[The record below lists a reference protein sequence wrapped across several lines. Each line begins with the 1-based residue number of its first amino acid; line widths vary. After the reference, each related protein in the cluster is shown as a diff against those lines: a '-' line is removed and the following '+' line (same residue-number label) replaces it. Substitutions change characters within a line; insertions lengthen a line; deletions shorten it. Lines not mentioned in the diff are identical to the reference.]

1 MEKDQYIEFQ
11 DRVINLYIEHPE
23 VKQIWKSLDSKRMW
37 RSRGIDNFNSPHHM
51 FLMGKSRVG
60 KTQAVKRYAKQSLKQ
75 GEDSYYFDEEG
86 SKVKIIPVVYA
97 EIPDRFTPKEFYN
110 NIIEGLGAVKL
121 YGRVEVGQ
129 LKDRALYLLKKHKT
143 EMLILD
149 ELDYLL
155 PYASKTREQAMEL
168 LKGLANKAG
177 VCLICVGTPEIEVLR
192 TMNEQ
197 FIGRYPPRTIPR
209 FEQCDDSF
217 ISLLNEIEL
226 KLGLETP
233 IGLANSTIGYPQVL
247 HKLSLGFIGWLVP
260 MLQSAMELL
269 GVMEEGFNDF
279 DKLKRLNG
287 NILIEAKKNAVG
299 DITKNDIEKIIR
311 KRVK

>member
-1 MEKDQYIEFQ
+1 MDKNKYIAFQ

-37 RSRGIDNFNSPHHM
+37 RSRGLDNFNSPHHM

-60 KTQAVKRYAKQSLKQ
+60 KTQAVKRYAKQSVKQ
-75 GEDSYYFDEEG
+75 SERSFYYDEEG
-86 SKVKIIPVVYA
+86 SKIKIIPAVFA
-97 EIPDRFTPKEFYN
+97 EIPDKFTPKEFYN
-110 NIIEGLGAVKL
+110 NIIEGLGAIKL

-129 LKDRALYLLKKHKT
+129 LKDRALYLLKKHRT

-155 PYASKTREQAMEL
+155 PYAAKTREQAMEL

-217 ISLLNEIEL
+217 ISLLNEIEIEF
-226 KLGLETP
+226 GLDKP
-233 IGLANSTIGYPQVL
+233 IGLADTALGYPLVL

-260 MLQSAMELL
+260 MLQNAMEII
-269 GVMEEGFNDF
+269 GVMEPDFNDF
-279 DKLKRLNG
+279 NLLDQLNG
-287 NILIEAKKNAVG
+287 NVLIEAKKNVVG
-299 DITKNDIEKIIR
+299 DITKNDVQKILR
-311 KRVK
+311 SRVK

>member
-1 MEKDQYIEFQ
+1 MEKNQYIEFQ

-51 FLMGKSRVG
+51 FLMGKSRVE
-60 KTQAVKRYAKQSLKQ
+60 KTQAVKRYAEQSVKQS
-75 GEDSYYFDEEG
+75 GRTFYYDEEG
-86 SKVKIIPVVYA
+86 SKIKIIPVVYA

-110 NIIEGLGAVKL
+110 NIIEGLGAIKL

-129 LKDRALYLLKKHKT
+129 LKDRALYLLKKHRT
-143 EMLILD
+143 EMLVLD
-149 ELDYLL
+149 ELNYLL
-155 PYASKTREQAMEL
+155 PYANKTKAQAMEL
-168 LKGLANKAG
+168 VKGLANKAG

-209 FEQCDDSF
+209 FEECDDSF
-217 ISLLNEIEL
+217 ISLLNKIEL
-226 KLGLETP
+226 ELGLEKP
-233 IGLANSTIGYPQVL
+233 IGLADSALGYPLVL

-260 MLQSAMELL
+260 MLQNAMDII
-269 GVMEEGFNDF
+269 GVMEPDF
-279 DKLKRLNG
+279 DDFNVLNRLNG
-287 NILIEAKKNAVG
+287 NILIEAQRNVVG
-299 DITKNDIEKIIR
+299 DITKNDIKKILR
-311 KRVK
+311 GKTN

>member
-1 MEKDQYIEFQ
+1 MDKNKYIEFQ
-11 DRVINLYIEHPE
+11 DRVINLYIDHPE

-37 RSRGIDNFNSPHHM
+37 RSRGIDNDNSPNHM

-60 KTQAVKRYAKQSLKQ
+60 KTQAVKRYAKQNKITF
-75 GEDSYYFDEEG
+75 YYDEEG
-86 SKVKIIPVVYA
+86 SQVDIIPVVYA

-110 NIIEGLGAVKL
+110 NIIEGLGAIKL

-129 LKDRALYLLKKHKT
+129 LKDRALYLLKKHRT

-149 ELDYLL
+149 ELNYLL
-155 PYASKTREQAMEL
+155 PYANKTRAQAMEL
-168 LKGLANKAG
+168 VKGLANKSG
-177 VCLICVGTPEIEVLR
+177 VCLICVGTPEIEDLR

-217 ISLLNEIEL
+217 ISLLNKIEL
-226 KLGLETP
+226 ELGLEKP
-233 IGLANSTIGYPQVL
+233 LGLADTTLGYPLIL

-260 MLQSAMELL
+260 ILQNAFEII
-269 GVMEEGFNDF
+269 GVFEPDF
-279 DKLKRLNG
+279 DDFNILNGLNG
-287 NILIEAKKNAVG
+287 NVLIEAQRNVVG
-299 DITKNDIEKIIR
+299 DITNHDIQKIIR
-311 KRVK
+311 A

>member
-1 MEKDQYIEFQ
+1 MDKNKYIEFQ
-11 DRVINLYIEHPE
+11 DRVINLYIDHPE
-23 VKQIWKSLDSKRMW
+23 VRQIWKSLDSKRMW
-37 RSRGIDNFNSPHHM
+37 RSRGIDNDNSPNHM

-60 KTQAVKRYAKQSLKQ
+60 KTQAVKRYARQNGKTF
-75 GEDSYYFDEEG
+75 YYDEEG
-86 SKVKIIPVVYA
+86 SKIDILPVVYA

-110 NIIEGLGAVKL
+110 NIIEGLGAIKL

-129 LKDRALYLLKKHKT
+129 LKDRALYLLKKHGT

-149 ELDYLL
+149 ELNYLL
-155 PYASKTREQAMEL
+155 PYATKTRAQAMEL
-168 LKGLANKAG
+168 VKGLANKAG
-177 VCLICVGTPEIEVLR
+177 VCLICVGTPEIEDLR

-226 KLGLETP
+226 ELGLEKP
-233 IGLANSTIGYPQVL
+233 IGLADTTLGYPLIL

-260 MLQSAMELL
+260 ILQNAFEII
-269 GVMEEGFNDF
+269 GVFEPDF
-279 DKLKRLNG
+279 DDFNILNGLNG
-287 NILIEAKKNAVG
+287 NVLIEAQRNVVG
-299 DITKNDIEKIIR
+299 DITKNDIQKILR
-311 KRVK
+311 GQAN